1 MKKIAAIILLSVF
14 IISCSNN
21 SKKDN
26 TDASNENKAVDTI
39 VSDPAPTNDEIQA
52 FIDQFSTDSV
62 FQMAHIKFPVK
73 KIYPDQDMN
82 LINDLIDKENWEII
96 DIRYD
101 SAFYYR
107 QYSSYGQKFIIIDDT
122 LNISHVG
129 LNCGINFGYKFV
141 RKNEEWILFEAYDHS
156 N

>member
-1 MKKIAAIILLSVF
+1 MKKIVAVLLLSAF

-26 TDASNENKAVDTI
+26 TNKENQVVDSI
-39 VSDPAPTNDEIQA
+39 VSDPVPTDEEIQA
-52 FIDQFSTDSV
+52 FISKFSTDSAY
-62 FQMAHIKFPVK
+62 QMSHIQFPIMEEHPDSLGYLK
-73 KIYPDQDMN
+73 KGSIE
-82 LINDLIDKENWEII
+82 KENWKII

-101 SAFYYR
+101 SAYYYR
-107 QYSSYGQKFIIIDDT
+107 QYSSYGQEFIITDDT
-122 LNISHVG
+122 LTISHGG

-141 RKNEEWILFEAYDHS
+141 RENEEWILFEAYDHS